1 MQQEI
6 AAADPSLDVRIHG
19 VNKIGYESGNAGMCE
34 GRTIPLCQ
42 DQQAQDVWTAWKV
55 AYRDVVI
62 LDPENRPVAVFNL
75 TTHGLGTPANYD
87 SLKSLILQIA
97 GR

>member
-6 AAADPSLDVRIHG
+6 DAAQPDHAVRIHG
-19 VNKIGYESGNAGMCE
+19 INKIGYESGNEGMVE

-42 DQQAQDVWTAWKV
+42 DQQGQNVWVSWK
-55 AYRDVVI
+55 ATYRDVVI

-87 SLKSLILQIA
+87 SLKALILEIA
-97 GR
+97 NR